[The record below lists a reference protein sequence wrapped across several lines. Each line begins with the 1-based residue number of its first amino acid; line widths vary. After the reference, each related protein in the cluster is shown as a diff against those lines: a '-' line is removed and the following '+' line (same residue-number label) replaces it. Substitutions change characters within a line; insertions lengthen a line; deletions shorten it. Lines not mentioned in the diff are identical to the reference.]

1 MEQEPKRAVAGF
13 TALMLASF
21 ALTPVVGLLGA
32 QLFGLTDAGRLRQV
46 MGHGA
51 LPLFLL
57 TMLVWTGVYF
67 RNFLQPLVRWAV
79 EHPEGGN
86 APAHLHRRLARF
98 SRDYWGL
105 FFLYS
110 LATPLIYFY
119 ALQGLAAPRQFTGF
133 LNFLLL
139 QMSCAVLVGL
149 PAYLLAQDRIGSLVS
164 RLSLQKVQ
172 LSLKSKTLLL
182 GGFVPLLSYSILMQY
197 HWLQSGSLTPEL
209 MLIWLTL
216 GLVTLTTSLLASRST
231 SRSLAPVQEML
242 GRSGASSTRE
252 LAQLRPRS
260 TDEIGYL
267 TQTLGRLFQRLGDQ
281 ESHTRAV
288 VETAA
293 EGIIVTDE
301 EGQIETFNP
310 AAERLFGFLASEIRC
325 RPLSWLIPAVQDV
338 GEICSA
344 GPAEQEM
351 RGAHRNGAAIQL
363 SLRVT
368 EMDISGRRMYTC
380 MVADITQRKV
390 AESQLQHAEARYRDL
405 VETAHDL
412 VWATDA
418 EGHWIY
424 LNRACKTI
432 YGYAPEEMLGRHIT
446 EFNAP
451 DAGNRDRVA
460 FEELLQGNE
469 LVQYE
474 TVHLDQQGEPHHLS
488 FNAKAHLDAEGRVER
503 VSGTARDITDQ
514 KAIQQQLAYHA
525 EHDSLTGLFNRHYFQ
540 QELERTV
547 ARVARNGASC
557 ALCYIDLDQFKY
569 INDTLGHAAG
579 DRLLIEITRLLSDHV
594 REGDLL
600 ARFGGDEFTLLLYNI
615 EARNVLT
622 VAEHF
627 RRRFEE
633 YKFLEGGKA
642 FNVSCSIGVTVIDQ
656 GVASAEEAL
665 SHADIACNLAKAQG
679 RNRINLYDPDDT
691 KKAGMAED
699 MGWAARVREML
710 EQDRFQLVYQPI
722 FSIDQGK
729 VQDYEVLVR
738 MKCDDGEVI
747 LPGGFMPAAERFG
760 LIHSV
765 DRWIVTRAIRHLAKM
780 RLDNDGLRFSI
791 NLSGKAFEDEL
802 LLPLIQRLI
811 QETGLDPAWLTF
823 EITETAAI
831 ANLSA
836 AATFIGAL
844 KQIGCQFALDD
855 FGSGFSSFAYL
866 KHLPVDKLKIDGS
879 FVQNMAQSAVDQAMV
894 KSMNEVAHALGK
906 VTIAEYVENRES
918 LELLREIGVDFAQ
931 GNFLGKPREA
941 LLNIA
946 RIPYAGSV
954 VHQN

>member
-1 MEQEPKRAVAGF
+1 MLGEPKRVVARF

-32 QLFGLTDAGRLRQV
+32 ELFGLTDQAQMLSV
-46 MGHGA
+46 MAHGA
-51 LPLFLL
+51 LPLFLV
-57 TMLVWTGVYF
+57 TMLVWTGIHFNRFIAPMVA
-67 RNFLQPLVRWAV
+67 WAIA
-79 EHPEGGN
+79 HPEGAN
-86 APAHLHRRLARF
+86 APSHLHRRLARF

-110 LATPLIYFY
+110 IATPLIYFY
-119 ALQGLAAPRQFTGF
+119 ALHGVLATKQFTGF
-133 LNFLLL
+133 LNFMLL
-139 QMSCAVLVGL
+139 QISCSVLVGL
-149 PAYLLAQDRIGSLVS
+149 PAYLMAQDQIGCLVS
-164 RLSLQKVQ
+164 RLSLHKVQ

-182 GGFVPLLSYSILMQY
+182 GGFVPLMSYSILMQY
-197 HWLQSGSLTPEL
+197 HWLQTGSLSPEL
-209 MLIWLTL
+209 LVIWLTL
-216 GLVTLTTSLLASRST
+216 ALITTTTSVLASRST
-231 SRSLAPVQEML
+231 SQSLAPVQEML
-242 GRSGASSTRE
+242 ARTGASTTRD
-252 LAQLRPRS
+252 LAQLRPHS

-267 TQTLGRLFQRLGDQ
+267 TQTLGKLFQRLGDQ
-281 ESHTRAV
+281 ESHMRAV

-293 EGIIVTDE
+293 EGILVATE
-301 EGQIETFNP
+301 EGVIETFNP
-310 AAERLFGFLASEIRC
+310 AAERLFGYLAGEIRC
-325 RPLSWLIPAVQDV
+325 RPLTWLIPEIQDV
-338 GEICSA
+338 REACKA
-344 GPAEQEM
+344 GPSEREM
-351 RGAHRNGAAIQL
+351 RGAHRNGADMQL
-363 SLRVT
+363 SVRIT
-368 EMDISGRRMYTC
+368 EMDISGRRMFTC

-418 EGHWIY
+418 SGHWTY
-424 LNRACKTI
+424 LNRACKSI
-432 YGYAPEEMLGRHIT
+432 YGYTPDEMLGRHIS
-446 EFNAP
+446 EFTAP
-451 DAGNRDRVA
+451 GSGNCDLVA
-460 FEELLQGNE
+460 IEELLQGNE

-474 TVHLDQQGEPHHLS
+474 TMHLDQRGEAHHLS
-488 FNAKAHLDAEGRVER
+488 FNAKAHLDAKGAVER
-503 VSGTARDITDQ
+503 ISGTARDITEQ
-514 KAIQQQLAYHA
+514 KAFQQQLTYHA

-547 ARVARNGASC
+547 ARVARKGASC
-557 ALCYIDLDQFKY
+557 ALFYIDLDQFKY

-579 DRLLIEITRLLSDHV
+579 DRLLIEITKLLGGHV
-594 REGDLL
+594 RDGDLL

-615 EARNVLT
+615 EPVNVMA
-622 VAEHF
+622 VAENF
-627 RRRFEE
+627 RHLLEE
-633 YKFLEGGKA
+633 FKFLEDGKA
-642 FNVSCSIGVTVIDQ
+642 FNVSCSIGATLIDQ
-656 GVASAEEAL
+656 SVTSAEEAL

-679 RNRINLYDPDDT
+679 RNRINLYDPEDT

-722 FSIDQGK
+722 VSIQQGR

-765 DRWIVTRAIRHLAKM
+765 DRWIVTRAIRHLAKL
-780 RLDNDGLRFSI
+780 RLDNDEVSFSI

-946 RIPYAGSV
+946 RIPYAGSM